1 MKNRSEWIWWN
12 GNLVPSQEANVH
24 VSTHALHYGSSVFEG
39 IRAYETPEGPAL
51 LGLAP
56 HLKRFAASSK
66 VVRLNLEFD
75 QQTLAKGIA
84 ETIVRNE
91 HQSCYVRP
99 LIFRGPGTFS
109 LDARSAPSE
118 VIVMTWEW
126 GEYLGQEAV
135 QNGVDTMISSWR
147 RPAPDTFP
155 ALAKIG
161 GQYINSQ
168 LASMEAVD
176 NGFHEA
182 ICLDVH
188 GYVSE
193 GPGENIFMVRDGILF
208 TPPMSASILAGVN
221 RSFVIQLAKHLGV
234 EVREENLTREM
245 LYMCDELFFTGTAV
259 EVTPIKSVDRLAV
272 GTGKPGEITKL
283 IQKNFFEIITGRQP
297 DQFGWLTLVKDLASG
312 VELTGRVA

>member
-12 GNLVPSQEANVH
+12 GNLVPSSEANVH

-56 HLKRFAASSK
+56 HLKRFAYSSK
-66 VVRLNLEFD
+66 VARLKLDFD
-75 QQTLAKGIA
+75 QKTLASAIGQ
-84 ETIVRNE
+84 TIDKNG
-91 HQSCYVRP
+91 HKSCYVRP

-109 LDARSAPSE
+109 LDARSAPTE

-126 GEYLGQEAV
+126 GEYLGNDALE
-135 QNGVDTMISSWR
+135 NGVDAMVSSWR

-182 ICLDVH
+182 ICLDVY

-193 GPGENIFMVRDGILF
+193 GPGENIFMVRDGTLF

-221 RSFVIQLAKHLGV
+221 RAYVMQLAQHLGL

-245 LYMCDELFFTGTAV
+245 LYLCDELFFTGTAV
-259 EVTPIKSVDRLAV
+259 EVTPVRSVDRMPV
-272 GTGKPGEITKL
+272 GSGQPGDITRL

-297 DQFGWLTLVKDLASG
+297 DHLGWLTLVQDLVSG
-312 VELTGRVA
+312 VELTERVA